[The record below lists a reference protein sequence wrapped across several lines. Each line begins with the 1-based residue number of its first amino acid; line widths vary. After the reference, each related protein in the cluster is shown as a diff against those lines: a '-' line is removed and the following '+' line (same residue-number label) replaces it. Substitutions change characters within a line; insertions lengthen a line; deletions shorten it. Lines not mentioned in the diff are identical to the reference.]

1 VGRFQ
6 YYTIYRCKSCGQ
18 RVRVL
23 GKLTSQ
29 LVLPPG
35 VTICCAHPQLRRER
49 QILISDFKA
58 GKAEGNEAGQKEVPQ
73 QKRLVEFAKGKR

>member
-23 GKLTSQ
+23 GKLASQ

-58 GKAEGNEAGQKEVPQ
+58 GRTESGEAAEQEAPQ
-73 QKRLVEFAKGKR
+73 QRRLIEFAKGKR

>member
-6 YYTIYRCKSCGQ
+6 YYTIYRCKSCDQ

-23 GKLTSQ
+23 GKLASQ

-35 VTICCAHPQLRRER
+35 LPICCAHPQLRRER

-58 GKAEGNEAGQKEVPQ
+58 GRMEGEEGAEQEAPQ
-73 QKRLVEFAKGKR
+73 QTRLVDFAKGKR

>member
-1 VGRFQ
+1 MGRFQ

-35 VTICCAHPQLRRER
+35 VPICCAHPQLRRER
-49 QILISDFKA
+49 EILISDFKA
-58 GKAEGNEAGQKEVPQ
+58 GRVEGAEAGEPEARQ